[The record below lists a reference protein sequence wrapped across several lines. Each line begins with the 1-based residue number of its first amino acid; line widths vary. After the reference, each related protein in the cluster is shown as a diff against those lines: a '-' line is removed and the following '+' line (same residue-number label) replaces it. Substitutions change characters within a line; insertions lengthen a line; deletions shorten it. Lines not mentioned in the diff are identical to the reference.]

1 MDNRPIGVFDSGL
14 GGLTAVQ
21 ALRELLPDEN
31 IIYFGDTARMP
42 YGTKSVKALRQMAQQ
57 DMDFLASLD
66 VKAIIAAC
74 GTVSS
79 TAADVLS
86 SFHLPVFNVVDSSV
100 QAMAELEGSAPLG
113 IIATS
118 ASIKSRVF
126 RNRISHKCPGR
137 AVIALPCQDFVEL
150 IESGHSAPGDPLV
163 RSSVAKNLTPMAENG
178 VCALLLGCTHFG
190 YLSDAIH
197 NYLGKD
203 VKLISASRCAAES
216 MKSYLS
222 ARKMTGGSGIT
233 TYYTSGSPVEFAQH
247 ASRLLGISIAGQVRG
262 VSPMEVDENL

>member
-42 YGTKSVKALRQMAQQ
+42 YGVKSVKALRQMSQQ
-57 DMDFLASLD
+57 DMDFLASLG

-86 SFHLPVFNVVDSSV
+86 AFHLPVFNVVDSSV
-100 QAMAELEGSAPLG
+100 HAMASIEGSAPLG
-113 IIATS
+113 IIATN

-126 RNRISHKCPGR
+126 KNRIAHKCPGR
-137 AVIALPCQDFVEL
+137 AVIAVPCQDFVEL
-150 IESGHSAPGDPLV
+150 IESGHSAANDPLV
-163 RSSVAKNLTPMAENG
+163 RKSVAKNLTPMAENG

-190 YLSDAIH
+190 YLSQAIH

-203 VKLISASRCAAES
+203 VKLVSASHCAAES
-216 MKSYLS
+216 LKKYLT
-222 ARKMTGGSGIT
+222 AQKMTGGSGQT
-233 TYYTSGSPVEFAQH
+233 VYYTSGSAEEFTQR
-247 ASRLLGISIAGQVRG
+247 ASRLLGYSIAGQVRSI
-262 VSPMEVDENL
+262 SPMEVDESI